1 MGALASLFGYI
12 LNFLYNICNNY
23 GIAII
28 IFSVLL
34 RLILLPLTIK
44 QQKTMQKSTKLNAKM
59 QELQFK
65 YKNDPERLNQETLRM
80 YKEENLSPFSGCL
93 SMILQ
98 LVIIVS
104 VFYMVSSPLTYMKK
118 LDPQIINE
126 YRTKLN
132 EDNAGVSSY
141 HEIAIIQRYSDMDDR
156 LKINMNFLGIDL
168 SQVPKDDFTDF
179 RVYIIPLLYVVS
191 SFISIKITTKNQM
204 NTQNKLIE
212 SSDQKD
218 AGGSNELQSVQQM
231 SKSMNY
237 MMPILSLSIAI
248 IAPLGLALYW
258 LISNILMTVERVV
271 IDIIVKKE
279 EEM

>member
-80 YKEENLSPFSGCL
+80 YKEENLSPFSGCF

-168 SQVPKDDFTDF
+168 SQVPKDNFTDF

-258 LISNILMTVERVV
+258 LISNILMTVEKVM
-271 IDIIVKKE
+271 IDIILKKE

>member
-168 SQVPKDDFTDF
+168 SQVPKDNFTDF

-258 LISNILMTVERVV
+258 LISNILMTVEKVM
-271 IDIIVKKE
+271 IDIILKKE

>member
-141 HEIAIIQRYSDMDDR
+141 HEIAIIQRYSGMDDR

-168 SQVPKDDFTDF
+168 SQVPKDNFTDF